1 MPRQCLMDAV
11 KALIILD
18 FLDESIE
25 FTPYLYLW
33 KTGSE

>member
-1 MPRQCLMDAV
+1 MDVV
-11 KALIILD
+11 KALILLG
-18 FLDESIE
+18 FLDGSIE